1 MPPNKM
7 SNAYVGLSIMLIL
20 NDSVWSPLDF
30 LWKSR
35 IINDIKQA

>member
-1 MPPNKM
+1 MPPHKM
-7 SNAYVGLSIMLIL
+7 SNAYVGLSIMLIM
-20 NDSVWSPLDF
+20 NDYVRNSLDF